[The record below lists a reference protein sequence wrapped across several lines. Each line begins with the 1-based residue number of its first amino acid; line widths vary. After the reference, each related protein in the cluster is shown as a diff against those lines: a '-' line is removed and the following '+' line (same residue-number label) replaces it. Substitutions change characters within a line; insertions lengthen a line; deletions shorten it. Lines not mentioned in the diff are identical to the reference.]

1 MVQAISSNISW
12 YNHQNDSEYIKI
24 IRELQ
29 QLGIAPTGNKST
41 DKSKL
46 QEAKLELVQKIQV
59 KQEEEQKQELQV
71 QTISGIQD
79 SQRTQMEN
87 ERIGAMTVAELNK
100 IYFGLI

>member
-1 MVQAISSNISW
+1 MVHAITSISQ
-12 YNHQNDSEYIKI
+12 YSQYSDPEYLKI

-46 QEAKLELVQKIQV
+46 QEAKIELVQKIQV

>member
-1 MVQAISSNISW
+1 MVQAISGISQ
-12 YNHQNDSEYIKI
+12 YSQHSDPEYLKI
-24 IRELQ
+24 IQELQ
-29 QLGIAPTGNKST
+29 QLGIAPSGNKST

-46 QEAKLELVQKIQV
+46 QEAKIELVQKIQV

-71 QTISGIQD
+71 QTIGGVQD

-100 IYFGLI
+100 IYFGLL

>member
-1 MVQAISSNISW
+1 MVHAITSISQ
-12 YNHQNDSEYIKI
+12 YSQYSDPEYLKI

-29 QLGIAPTGNKST
+29 QLGIAPSGNKST

-46 QEAKLELVQKIQV
+46 QQAKLELVQKIQI
-59 KQEEEQKQELQV
+59 KQEEEQKQELQI
-71 QTISGIQD
+71 QTIGGVQD
-79 SQRTQMEN
+79 TQRSQMEN

>member
-1 MVQAISSNISW
+1 MVHAITSISQ
-12 YNHQNDSEYIKI
+12 YSQYSDPEYLKI

-29 QLGIAPTGNKST
+29 QLGIAPSGNKST

-46 QEAKLELVQKIQV
+46 QQAKLELVQKIQI

>member
-1 MVQAISSNISW
+1 MVQAISGISQ
-12 YNHQNDSEYIKI
+12 YSQYSDPEYLKI
-24 IRELQ
+24 IQELQ
-29 QLGIAPTGNKST
+29 QLGIAPSGNKST

-46 QEAKLELVQKIQV
+46 QEAKIELIQKIQV